1 MNLFIQSC
9 LHSFLK
15 GLIRY
20 IGGLVLALLLI
31 AAAAYG
37 LHRLSARPQWEI
49 DSAAARA
56 LPADYAPA
64 AIPAGLSQAEFQAL
78 IADVYH
84 VTASNFVRPDLLH
97 VTFRAD
103 EKGLHGKCQA
113 IANVWSFRSGQP
125 NIYVEC
131 WADGTRIGFGSVQNG
146 VLVNP

>member
-1 MNLFIQSC
+1 MNSFIHSC
-9 LHSFLK
+9 LRGALK
-15 GLIRY
+15 GLLR
-20 IGGLVLALLLI
+20 LI
-31 AAAAYG
+31 AGIFFIG
-37 LHRLSARPQWEI
+37 LIIVGMIWLMTRPRPQWEI

-103 EKGLHGKCQA
+103 ERDLHGKCQA

-125 NIYVEC
+125 NIFVES
-131 WADGTRIGFGSVQNG
+131 WSNGTRMGFGSVQNG

>member
-1 MNLFIQSC
+1 MRSCIETFIRGII
-9 LHSFLK
+9 FAA
-15 GLIRY
+15 LI
-20 IGGLVLALLLI
+20 II
-31 AAAAYG
+31 AVIW
-37 LHRLSARPQWEI
+37 LMTRPRPQWEI

-56 LPADYAPA
+56 LPADYAPP

-84 VTASNFVRPDLLH
+84 VTASNFVRPGLLH

-125 NIYVEC
+125 NIFVES
-131 WADGTRIGFGSVQNG
+131 WSNGTRIGFGSVQNG